1 MVINIVDNV
10 DNYVDKMLI
19 TFFMV
24 KKWEKTSIC
33 EYEWEKERYIEIYQF
48 LLEIKI

>member
-1 MVINIVDNV
+1 MVIEIVGIVDN
-10 DNYVDKMLI
+10 
-19 TFFMV
+19 FFMV
-24 KKWEKTSIC
+24 KKWEKMSIS